1 MVRRQ
6 YGMAAI
12 VPGVPADRFGY
23 AMYRAD
29 PSTVQIHVPC
39 TSAQL
44 RSSPAALRFNQPV
57 ATDSVRQSLS
67 IDRFAG
73 LDRDFRA

>member
-1 MVRRQ
+1 
-6 YGMAAI
+6 
-12 VPGVPADRFGY
+12 
-23 AMYRAD
+23 MYRAD
-29 PSTVQIHVPC
+29 PSTVQIHVSC
-39 TSAQL
+39 ISAQL

-57 ATDSVRQSLS
+57 ATGSVRQSLS